1 MLEQRLSKIDF
12 LGKDGFQWF
21 IGQVTTDCS
30 WRDYSLKNGYRAKVR
45 ILGRHPSDNTI
56 SDEELPWAHFLLP
69 PNLGS
74 NNNFGGQSFALQG
87 GETVIGFFLDGEDA
101 QQPLVI
107 GSLPAGP
114 FVGEPIDYKSIQ
126 LKKTTAFQPV
136 GINSATEFG
145 GHTVGTRET
154 IINQRG
160 GLVDENNEVPNLTG
174 EKSETHI
181 SYLND
186 ETIPIR
192 RAQKCVVQNNVFS
205 DINKELKTFTA
216 LIERYEYVKD
226 GYVDKIFNEVIPIN
240 DFEKLIDKSAE
251 KIAGLSSVSI
261 RFGRKELFRGIDEA
275 VDANLDFLDP
285 QYLIK
290 KMGIEEQLG
299 ELSCFTENMIGGLQ
313 GVVKD
318 LLKEM
323 AGKIANIG
331 LCAAEQ
337 FVSGLNSKIMD
348 LGDSVTSG
356 PIANISGLISGVSL
370 PSFSGSFTD
379 ALGMVQT
386 GLALFECENNGCE
399 PDPFDWSVGVGPDA
413 VKKLDLGRMKDLSG
427 AISALSGGLDPK
439 ALASKMFPGIESISS
454 GLLGNTPDFI
464 DGLGE
469 KVFERSLNLDLANRT
484 GFGMDKLVGGCQPFT
499 KKCGPPSVEI
509 FGGGGL
515 GAAGKAVINQ
525 AGKIV
530 GVNMDSLGSGF
541 TSPPYVSFVDQCN
554 NGGGATGKA
563 LIVDGMIDK
572 IVIQDPG
579 SGYLGPESALSDEDG
594 TEVVGVMDGIDVIRT
609 GVGYKEGD
617 TITTSDGQLLEPV
630 LANGRIVGATPVN
643 VTVGITDLPDLVI
656 NTGTGFGAIIRPTV
670 KFTKVSEYKDPLVP
684 DTKLIRVIDCPRGY

>member
-145 GHTVGTRET
+145 GHTIGTRET

-160 GLVDENNEVPNLTG
+160 GLVDENNEVPDLDG
-174 EKSETHI
+174 KKSETHI

-186 ETIPIR
+186 EVIPIR
-192 RAQKCVVQNNVFS
+192 RAQKCVVQNNIFS
-205 DINKELKTFTA
+205 DINKELKTFTNA
-216 LIERYEYVKD
+216 LERYEQVKD
-226 GYVDKIFNEVIPIN
+226 GYVDRIFNEVIPID
-240 DFEKLIDKSAE
+240 DFEKIIDKSAE
-251 KIAGLSSVSI
+251 KIAGLSSVSV
-261 RFGRKELFRGIDEA
+261 RLARKELFAKIEQV
-275 VDANLDFLDP
+275 VDDNINFLDP
-285 QYLIK
+285 QYLQK
-290 KMGIEEQLG
+290 KMDVEAKKG
-299 ELSCFTENMIGGLQ
+299 ELSCFTENMIGGLEN
-313 GVVKD
+313 VVKD

-323 AGKIANIG
+323 AGKVLNIG

-337 FVSGLNSKIMD
+337 FISGLNSKVMD
-348 LGDSVTSG
+348 MADSLTSG
-356 PIANISGLISGVSL
+356 PLGDISGILGGASL
-370 PSFSGSFTD
+370 PSFSNSFTD
-379 ALGMVQT
+379 ALNMVQT
-386 GLALFECENNGCE
+386 GLSLFECENNGCE
-399 PDPFDWSVGVGPDA
+399 PDPYDWSVGVGPDA
-413 VKKLDLGRMKDLSG
+413 VKKMDLLRMKDLSNDMT
-427 AISALSGGLDPK
+427 SLPGGLDPA
-439 ALASKMFPGIESISS
+439 ALASKMFPGLNSIKS
-454 GLLGNTPDFI
+454 GLSGGSVLDAL

-469 KVFERSLNLDLANRT
+469 NIRSRNLDLDIANA
-484 GFGMDKLVGGCQPFT
+484 GFGMEALVGGCQPFT

-509 FGGGGL
+509 FGGGGF
-515 GAAGKAVINQ
+515 GAAGKAVINE
-525 AGKIV
+525 AGKIL
-530 GVNMDSLGSGF
+530 GVDMDSLGSGF
-541 TSPPYVSFVDQCN
+541 TSAPYVSFVDQCN